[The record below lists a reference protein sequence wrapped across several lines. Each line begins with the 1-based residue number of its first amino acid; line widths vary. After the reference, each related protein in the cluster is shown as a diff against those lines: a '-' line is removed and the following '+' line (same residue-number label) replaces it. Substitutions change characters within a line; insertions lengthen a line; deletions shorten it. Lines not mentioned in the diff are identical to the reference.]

1 MKKIN
6 RRRFLISAAA
16 GSALAGCA
24 EWGWRA
30 PEKGPIAAV
39 FPQPVEAE
47 AMQAAYQGLLRVRD
61 EMGIPILVLQSAA
74 DSTAI
79 SQTLRS
85 AAESEPALILAI
97 GEMCAAPARQIAV
110 EFPQQRFTLIQ
121 SEAEASGAKLNAY
134 LVLQQQSAWLA
145 GAFAGLFTRR
155 SMVGQI
161 GAVRDSTALKAR
173 AAFIAGYASA
183 LPKARFLSNFGTD
196 IAKLA
201 RAQIDAGADVIFL
214 TQGTPDAALI
224 ALARERNIRLIGH
237 GRDWVAQTPD
247 VYAASAVFDPGVAVL
262 QCAHD
267 LYDALWKSGLIHRI
281 GVGRSEAVRLTLAQD
296 IDPAIA
302 QRMDLYQREM
312 MAGAFKIPESY
323 DGPEFR
329 S

>member
-1 MKKIN
+1 MNKIN

-16 GSALAGCA
+16 GSVLAGCA

-39 FPQPVEAE
+39 FPQPIEAA

-61 EMGIPILVLQSAA
+61 EMGIPIRVLQSAA
-74 DSTAI
+74 DSAAI
-79 SQTLRS
+79 GQSLRS
-85 AAESEPALILAI
+85 AAESEPTLILAI
-97 GEMCAAPARQIAV
+97 GEMCAAPAQQIAV

-121 SEAEASGAKLNAY
+121 AEGSAANLNAY

-155 SMVGQI
+155 ATVGQI

-183 LPKARFLSNFGTD
+183 LPKAKFLSNFGPD
-196 IAKLA
+196 ITRLA
-201 RAQIDAGADVIFL
+201 RAQIDAGADLIFL

-247 VYAASAVFDPGVAVL
+247 VYAASAVFNPGIAVL

-267 LYDALWKSGLIHRI
+267 LYDALWKGGLIHRI

-296 IDPAIA
+296 IDPTIT
-302 QRMDLYQREM
+302 QRMDLYKREM
-312 MAGAFKIPESY
+312 LAGAFKIPESY